1 MEVGETPQDTCNNR
15 VSELTGGV
23 LDGMSPGGDVDKL
36 DNP

>member
-1 MEVGETPQDTCNNR
+1 MGVGETPQNTCNIR

-23 LDGMSPGGDVDKL
+23 LDGMSPGGDADKL